1 MVNNLTLLSNGSRI
15 FWKIWHKFEW
25 VTLWTRY
32 KFKLFVNHQSC
43 APCIASK
50 ETHFQYV
57 SVTESC
63 PRSTALGVEQQGK
76 FQRCTYNLNSFLA
89 HWECRYIWFSMLL
102 ASQDEWQFPH
112 GWTSVKNSIY
122 TWPAG
127 CLPTRNA
134 CGIWNMVMWSWCLH
148 LLCHRS
154 ASWISQFIII
164 TSNNRKTG
172 VNVAALV
179 TRF

>member
-57 SVTESC
+57 SITELC
-63 PRSTALGVEQQGK
+63 PRSTSLGVEQQGK

-148 LLCHRS
+148 LV
-154 ASWISQFIII
+154 SQVCFLDI
-164 TSNNRKTG
+164 TIYHHY
-172 VNVAALV
+172 
-179 TRF
+179 